1 MTKKRKAPDPFD
13 AVREQLLPA
22 AAEALTTLR
31 RTMANEE
38 TAPNLQ
44 VDCAKELLNRAFG
57 KAALAVPE
65 GPQDSG
71 VTVVLSD
78 EADAFS
84 R

>member
-1 MTKKRKAPDPFD
+1 MPRKRKDPLD

-31 RTMANEE
+31 RTMCDE
-38 TAPNLQ
+38 TASPNLQ

-57 KAALAVPE
+57 KAALAAPE
-65 GPQDSG
+65 EARDPG

>member
-1 MTKKRKAPDPFD
+1 MPRKRKDPL
-13 AVREQLLPA
+13 ASLREQLLPA
-22 AAEALTTLR
+22 ASEALDTLR
-31 RTMANEE
+31 RTMSDDA
-38 TAPNLQ
+38 ASPNLQ

-65 GPQDSG
+65 ERADTGI
-71 VTVVLSD
+71 TVVLSE